1 MIYYRLWFVMV
12 DKKRWRC
19 LLDESLIALILI
31 LILTKE
37 ELTIDDLNKI
47 SQSIFHAFYVLFPSI
62 IFSQKIGG
70 CATNIGA
77 WFVLV
82 LYFVFSDIFYCL
94 LSSQLPLSTQ
104 AGG

>member
-1 MIYYRLWFVMV
+1 MV

-37 ELTIDDLNKI
+37 ELTTDDLNKI

-70 CATNIGA
+70 SAAITGA
-77 WFVLV
+77 CIVLFF
-82 LYFVFSDIFYCL
+82 YFVFSVIFYCL
-94 LSSQLPLSTQ
+94 ISSQLLLSTQ